1 MMEQNSAIEYFERS
15 LVYIPSCSGKKV
27 EMKKLKDGQKERNDE
42 QQVIRNNYLL
52 SENMYSPPPSR
63 IAHRAALEDDDI
75 VDQNNKCLNE
85 FHCFI

>member
-27 EMKKLKDGQKERNDE
+27 EMEKLKDGQKERNDE

-52 SENMYSPPPSR
+52 SENM
-63 IAHRAALEDDDI
+63 
-75 VDQNNKCLNE
+75 
-85 FHCFI
+85 

>member
-42 QQVIRNNYLL
+42 QVIRNNYLL
-52 SENMYSPPPSR
+52 SENMYSPPPPVSPTGQR
-63 IAHRAALEDDDI
+63 WKTTIS
-75 VDQNNKCLNE
+75 
-85 FHCFI
+85 

>member
-15 LVYIPSCSGKKV
+15 LVNIPSCSGKKV

-52 SENMYSPPPSR
+52 SENMYPPPSR

>member
-52 SENMYSPPPSR
+52 SENMYPPPLPYRPPGSAGR
-63 IAHRAALEDDDI
+63 RRYRRS
-75 VDQNNKCLNE
+75 K
-85 FHCFI
+85 

>member
-15 LVYIPSCSGKKV
+15 LVNIPSCSGKKV

-52 SENMYSPPPSR
+52 SENM
-63 IAHRAALEDDDI
+63 
-75 VDQNNKCLNE
+75 
-85 FHCFI
+85 

>member
-27 EMKKLKDGQKERNDE
+27 KMKKLKDGQKERNDE

-52 SENMYSPPPSR
+52 SENM
-63 IAHRAALEDDDI
+63 
-75 VDQNNKCLNE
+75 
-85 FHCFI
+85 